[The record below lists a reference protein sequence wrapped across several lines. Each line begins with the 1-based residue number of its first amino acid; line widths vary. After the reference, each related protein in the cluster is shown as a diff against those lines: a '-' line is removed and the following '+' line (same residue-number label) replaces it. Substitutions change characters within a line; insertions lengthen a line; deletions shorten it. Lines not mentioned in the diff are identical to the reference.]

1 METYQ
6 PIDLRALA
14 KKSVPKL
21 APFIPGFVYKKFEK
35 LLHTAELND
44 CFEKHFNDS
53 PADFLAGVQDYLQN
67 PIEFAGPGEA
77 VLKEN
82 AGKSIMFA
90 GNHPYGGPE
99 AMSLMNYLIHPY
111 PHVKLVAQ
119 SYLSFI
125 KPLQSCCVYNKS
137 EVRTLMDHVESHESI
152 LIYPAGLCSR
162 ILSNK
167 EVFDRTWHSSF
178 VKIAKRNNMPV
189 VIIYTD
195 GQLSKRFFRLQR
207 IQGKSSL
214 ASVLLPDEMFKM
226 AGKTLRMVVS
236 KPIDPSVFTDD
247 VSNTEWALRL
257 RQYCYNLRKDPF
269 AEFDPTA
276 VSSLPLK

>member
-14 KKSVPKL
+14 AKSVPKL
-21 APFIPGFVYKKFEK
+21 APFIPGFVYRRFEK

-53 PADFLAGVQDYLQN
+53 PPDFLAGVQDYLKN

-82 AGKSIMFA
+82 AGKSILFA

-111 PHVKLVAQ
+111 PGIKLVAQ
-119 SYLSFI
+119 SYLRFI
-125 KPLQSCCVYNKS
+125 KPLQRCCVYNKKD
-137 EVRTLMDHVESHESI
+137 VRTLMDHVDTGESI

-167 EVFDRTWHSSF
+167 EVFDREWHSSF

-214 ASVLLPDEMFKM
+214 ASVLLPDEMFRM
-226 AGKTLRMVVS
+226 VGKTLRMVVS

-247 VSNTEWALRL
+247 VPNSEWAQRL

-269 AEFDPTA
+269 AEFDPKA

>member
-6 PIDLRALA
+6 PIDLKALA

-21 APFIPGFVYKKFEK
+21 APFIPGFVYRRFEK

-53 PADFLAGVQDYLQN
+53 PEDFLAGVQDYLNN

-82 AGKSIMFA
+82 AGKSIVFA

-99 AMSLMNYLIHPY
+99 SMALMNYLIHPY
-111 PHVKLVAQ
+111 PHIKLVAQ
-119 SYLSFI
+119 SFLRFI
-125 KPLQSCCVYNKS
+125 KPLQSVCVYNKKD
-137 EVRTLMDHVESHESI
+137 VRTLMDHVDTKESI
-152 LIYPAGLCSR
+152 LIYPAGKCSR
-162 ILSNK
+162 KLSNK
-167 EVFDRTWHSSF
+167 EVFDYEWHSSF

-195 GQLSKRFFRLQR
+195 GQLSKRFFRWQR
-207 IQGKSSL
+207 IPGKTSF
-214 ASVLLPDEMFKM
+214 ATILLPDEMFKM
-226 AGKTLRMVVS
+226 AGKTLKMVVS

-247 VSNTEWALRL
+247 VPLNEWANRL

-269 AEFDPTA
+269 AEFDPSA
-276 VSSLPLK
+276 VSSLPLN